1 MTRTPISREN
11 LRGGSPLA
19 VKPSSISAVVQR
31 EIAAGRHSASFLT
44 ICSRCDQWVESIFY
58 TVPNNRTRLCP
69 SCADGIGQGPLSLA
83 ARRVAPRIVQ
93 ANATAPVTA
102 GKEEVQ

>member
-1 MTRTPISREN
+1 MTRTPISQKS

-19 VKPSSISAVVQR
+19 VQKSSLDSIVQR

-44 ICSRCDQWVESIFY
+44 LCSRCRQWVDSIFY
-58 TVPNNRTRLCP
+58 TTPGRVRLCP
-69 SCADGIGQGPLSLA
+69 SCSDAIGQGPLSLA

-93 ANATAPVTA
+93 GNANPPVTA
-102 GKEEVQ
+102 GKEEN